1 MNGLTKGLVGGAV
14 ASLLA
19 YGAHTATGAGY
30 IDSVETKAQG
40 VLAASGVEGASL
52 TLQRDPLSRT
62 AIVTGVTDPA
72 ERERIKAELLA
83 NGGVRD
89 VVFADEADESGAD
102 GDAAGDA
109 EPVSVEELSTGIEDA
124 DAVTGATEEQ
134 VEDCQTSVNAF
145 MEGKSINFESGSA
158 YISPT
163 SAAIIEGLGERLTAC
178 TGMSVGVGG
187 HTDSTGSDETN
198 MNISRERAKVVA
210 AALSEQGVA
219 AARITATGYGSSQP
233 LVAGDGANAA
243 NRRIEFTLNAGSD
256 TQEGGE

>member
-19 YGAHTATGAGY
+19 YGAHMATGAGY
-30 IDSVETKAQG
+30 IDSVEEKAQG

-83 NGGVRD
+83 SGGVRD
-89 VVFADEADESGAD
+89 VVFADEADSESGGDAD
-102 GDAAGDA
+102 G

-124 DAVTGATEEQ
+124 AAVTGATEEQ

-158 YISPT
+158 YISPA
-163 SAAIIEGLGERLTAC
+163 SGRVIDGLAERLSVC
-178 TGMSVGVGG
+178 TGMSIGVGG
-187 HTDSTGSDETN
+187 HTDSSGSAEINTTL
-198 MNISRERAKVVA
+198 SQARADSVA
-210 AALSEQGVA
+210 AALVERGVSA
-219 AARITATGYGSSQP
+219 SRITATGYGSSQP
-233 LVAGDGANAA
+233 LIEGDGANAA
-243 NRRIEFTLNAGSD
+243 NRRTEFTLDAGADSAPL
-256 TQEGGE
+256 EGE

>member
-52 TLQRDPLSRT
+52 TLQRDPLART

-89 VVFADEADESGAD
+89 VVFADEADSESS
-102 GDAAGDA
+102 GDAEGDA

-187 HTDSTGSDETN
+187 HTDATGTDEIN
-198 MNISRERAKVVA
+198 MTVSQARADAVA
-210 AALSEQGVA
+210 EALSEQGVA
-219 AARITATGYGSSQP
+219 AARITATGFGSSQP
-233 LVAGDGANAA
+233 LVDGDGANAA